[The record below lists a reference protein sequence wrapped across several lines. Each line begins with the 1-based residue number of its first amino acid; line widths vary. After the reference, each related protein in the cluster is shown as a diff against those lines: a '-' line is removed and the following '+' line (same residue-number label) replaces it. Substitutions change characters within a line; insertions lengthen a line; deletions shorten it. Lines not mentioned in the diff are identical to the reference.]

1 MSDDL
6 ELTGRQGKH
15 VLMAVLAH
23 PDDETFGMGG
33 TLAKYAH
40 EGVDVYLICATRG
53 EVGEM
58 EPQYLEGFENPAE
71 RREYELRCAAK
82 KLGLKDVLFLE
93 YKDSGMAGS
102 VHNQDPESLVAA
114 PLEDVAEKIKNFI
127 NLLHPEVVLTFDPIG
142 GYRHPDHIKIHDAT
156 VLAFQNCISTS
167 KNGNKPL
174 NGDDAPQKL
183 YFHTIP
189 KGFIKFSVGLLR
201 LMGRDPKKFGKN
213 QDIDLQSII
222 AVDFPINSVINYSKY
237 GVMRNDASACHAS
250 QGGTATSGGIM
261 GWLRRIF
268 GARDLFMRAYPEPK
282 NGEPREYDLF
292 AGIK

>member
-40 EGVDVYLICATRG
+40 EEVDVYLICATRG

-114 PLEDVAEKIKNFI
+114 PLEDVTEKVKNFI

-156 VLAFQNCISTS
+156 VLAFQNCISAS
-167 KNGNKPL
+167 KNGNNPL

-213 QDIDLQSII
+213 KDIDLQSII
-222 AVDFPINSVINYSKY
+222 AVDFPINAVINYSKY

>member
-1 MSDDL
+1 MSEIDNPV
-6 ELTGRQGKH
+6 TKSTRH
-15 VLMAVLAH
+15 VLLSVLAH

-58 EPQYLEGFENPAE
+58 EPQYMEGFNDPAA

-82 KLGLKDVLFLE
+82 KLGLKDVFFLD

-114 PLEDVAEKIKNFI
+114 PLENVAEKVKSYIDRLQPDVI
-127 NLLHPEVVLTFDPIG
+127 LTFDPIG

-156 VLAFQNCISTS
+156 VLAFQNCLAEG
-167 KNGNKPL
+167 KNGSGIQTEKTCPK
-174 NGDDAPQKL
+174 KL

-189 KGFIKFSVGLLR
+189 KGFIKFSVGLLK
-201 LMGRDPKKFGKN
+201 LIGRDPKKFGKN

-222 AVDFPINSVINYSKY
+222 EVDFPIHAVVNYSKY
-237 GVMRNDASACHAS
+237 SSLRNEASACHAS

-268 GARDLFMRAYPEPK
+268 GAKDLFMRAFPEPK
-282 NGEPREYDLF
+282 NGDMRENDLF
-292 AGIK
+292 AGI

>member
-1 MSDDL
+1 MS
-6 ELTGRQGKH
+6 EIIKPSERPNKH
-15 VLMAVLAH
+15 VLLSVLAH

-40 EGVDVYLICATRG
+40 EGVDVYLVCATRG

-58 EPQYLEGFENPAE
+58 EPQYMQGFDSPAA

-82 KLGLKDVLFLE
+82 KLGLKDVFFLD
-93 YKDSGMAGS
+93 YKDSGMVGS
-102 VHNQDPESLVAA
+102 VHNHDSESLVAA
-114 PLEDVAEKIKNFI
+114 PLENVAEKVKSYIDRLQPDVI
-127 NLLHPEVVLTFDPIG
+127 LTFDPIG

-156 VLAFQNCISTS
+156 VQAFQNCIAEG
-167 KNGNKPL
+167 KNGIDNHLKNTCPK
-174 NGDDAPQKL
+174 KL

-189 KGFIKFSVGLLR
+189 KGFIKFSVGLLK

-222 AVDFPINSVINYSKY
+222 EVDFPINAVVNYSKY
-237 GVMRNDASACHAS
+237 SSIRNDASACHAS

-268 GARDLFMRAYPEPK
+268 GAKDLFMRAFPEPK
-282 NGEPREYDLF
+282 NGDPREKDLF
-292 AGIK
+292 EGIE